1 MWYNKNSDSVSR
13 GCCGPPPKGKGAAP
27 SGRKKEKNIP
37 RPLPFGRLGR
47 LIGERG
53 EGSEKTMSTERL
65 VRKAQDGDKEA
76 FLSLMKESELAMYRA
91 AKAVLHREADVED
104 AVQETVLRA
113 FYKIGDLRQP
123 RYFKTWLTRILLNCC
138 YDLLRTQRGIVP
150 LELLP
155 ETGKAEDRDA
165 ALDVRETLASLGEN
179 DRLILTLFYL
189 NDMAIKDIAQLLQI
203 SQGAVK
209 QRLVTGRNHFKEQY
223 EARERRAAEP

>member
-1 MWYNKNSDSVSR
+1 MMDKTEFT
-13 GCCGPPPKGKGAAP
+13 AAVLEAEQTLY
-27 SGRKKEKNIP
+27 RVA
-37 RPLPFGRLGR
+37 RTMLGR
-47 LIGERG
+47 EHDCADA
-53 EGSEKTMSTERL
+53 
-65 VRKAQDGDKEA
+65 AQQA
-76 FLSLMKESELAMYRA
+76 I
-91 AKAVLHREADVED
+91 
-104 AVQETVLRA
+104 LRA
-113 FYKIGDLRQP
+113 WEQLGTLRNP

-189 NDMAIKDIAQLLQI
+189 NDMAVKDIAQLLQI

-223 EARERRAAEP
+223 EARERRAQS

>member
-1 MWYNKNSDSVSR
+1 M
-13 GCCGPPPKGKGAAP
+13 
-27 SGRKKEKNIP
+27 
-37 RPLPFGRLGR
+37 
-47 LIGERG
+47 
-53 EGSEKTMSTERL
+53 
-65 VRKAQDGDKEA
+65 
-76 FLSLMKESELAMYRA
+76 
-91 AKAVLHREADVED
+91 
-104 AVQETVLRA
+104 
-113 FYKIGDLRQP
+113 
-123 RYFKTWLTRILLNCC
+123 
-138 YDLLRTQRGIVP
+138 LRTQRGIVP

-223 EARERRAAEP
+223 EARERRAQS

>member
-1 MWYNKNSDSVSR
+1 
-13 GCCGPPPKGKGAAP
+13 
-27 SGRKKEKNIP
+27 
-37 RPLPFGRLGR
+37 
-47 LIGERG
+47 
-53 EGSEKTMSTERL
+53 MSTERL

-76 FLSLMKESELAMYRA
+76 FLSLMKENELAMYRA

-113 FYKIGDLRQP
+113 FYQIGDLRQP

-209 QRLVTGRNHFKEQY
+209 QRLVTGRNHFKERY
-223 EARERRAAEP
+223 EARERRAQS